1 MRTACDLSPRYRSM
15 IGVDRMGELVDGAMR
30 RESDRG
36 APTYDV
42 EIQASFRDGVPT
54 PTAPKSARSQSRVKR
69 SPIPTGTTRH

>member
-1 MRTACDLSPRYRSM
+1 MRTAYDFSPLYRSM
-15 IGVDRMGELVDGAMR
+15 IGVDRMADLVQSAMR
-30 RESDRG
+30 SESDRG